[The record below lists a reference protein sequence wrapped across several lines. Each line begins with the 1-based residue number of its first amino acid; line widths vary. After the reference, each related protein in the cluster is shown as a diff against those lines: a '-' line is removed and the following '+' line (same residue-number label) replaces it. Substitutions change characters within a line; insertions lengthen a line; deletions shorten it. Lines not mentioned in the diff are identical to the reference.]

1 MFGINLTP
9 LALPTNTLVGLGIRI
24 TTIVH
29 RRALLLAIE
38 MGFHSVVMEGDS
50 ETVVR
55 AACTGG
61 DSLLPYGHI
70 IADVQRLAAQLD
82 VCVFSHTRCQSNQVA
97 HFLARRACNVLDY
110 ERWMEFVPPELWF
123 VIQTDFDH

>member
-1 MFGINLTP
+1 MGELRGFRMVDFFTLMEA
-9 LALPTNTLVGLGIRI
+9 LALRF
-24 TTIVH
+24 
-29 RRALLLAIE
+29 ALLLAIE
-38 MGFHSVVMEGDS
+38 MGFHSVVLEGDS
-50 ETVVR
+50 EIVVR
-55 AACTGG
+55 AACTGEEPL
-61 DSLLPYGHI
+61 SPHGHI